1 MNVLSETFHKPIK
14 FPEVPMTEWR
24 HILGNMVQ
32 YIVKITLKTN
42 ITIPAQAADEVLR
55 IISKLLT
62 TIIHIPH

>member
-1 MNVLSETFHKPIK
+1 MEAYFMKYGS
-14 FPEVPMTEWR
+14 
-24 HILGNMVQ
+24 
-32 YIVKITLKTN
+32 IVKITLKTN